1 MSSMKWNKV
10 TEKCLEVYQIDL
22 SHGITPRYRKQII
35 EVIADEFQKIP
46 RIRIAAVVD
55 RSIQR
60 EEKPNNIKN
69 LLTIIQSQL
78 R

>member
-1 MSSMKWNKV
+1 MKWNKV
-10 TEKCLEVYQIDL
+10 AEKCIEVYQIDI
-22 SHGITPRYRKQII
+22 SHGVTRGYRKQII
-35 EVIADEFQKIP
+35 EAIADEFQKIP
-46 RIRIAAVVD
+46 RVRIAAMVD

-60 EEKPNNIKN
+60 EEPPNNIKN